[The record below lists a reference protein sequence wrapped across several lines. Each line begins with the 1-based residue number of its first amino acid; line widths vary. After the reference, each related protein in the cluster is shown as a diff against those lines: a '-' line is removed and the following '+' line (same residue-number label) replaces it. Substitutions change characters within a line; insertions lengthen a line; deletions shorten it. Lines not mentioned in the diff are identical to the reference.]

1 MPLIYLLLRRSLHI
15 VRQAHTVTL
24 HEAELSVIQYSL
36 SALTDAIWDRVQT
49 LQGQHLLN
57 WDFQ

>member
-1 MPLIYLLLRRSLHI
+1 M
-15 VRQAHTVTL
+15 RQAHTVTL